1 MTPRPVAQRRP
12 LSYNAGHQLLHQ
24 THAASPRNDRFLN
37 LTNCAGSVFR
47 SQRRVSGS
55 VKAKPFRSAMNA
67 MLARLTSL
75 NFPASQPSPSV
86 SPETGGNPMRS
97 FRRSAW
103 VMLLSSIAV
112 IAALAAIRT
121 STAQPQKPAE
131 KDQKPA
137 EKGTKA
143 PEQKELLTVQPAAS
157 QTPPDKSQQPS
168 TKILLPQGEVD
179 EKNPVITN
187 TDLITFNVTVTDIY
201 GRFVSGLGKN
211 AFNIFDDKSQQ
222 DITFFSDEDAP
233 VSVGVLFDVS
243 GSMSGEKVRRAR
255 DALAH
260 FIQTSHDRDEYFLI
274 GFNSR
279 AQLLMDRT
287 RDGNAVLD
295 KLTFVQTKNNTAL
308 YDACYL
314 GVERVQRGTHPKR
327 ALLLISDGQDNNS
340 RYTFNELRRV
350 LKESDVVLYAIG
362 ILVGRGVGSS
372 LGREVQGTLDELAG
386 VSGGKAFYPRSSAEM
401 DDIFEQIALELRHQY
416 SIGYKPPA
424 FNSQWHRLQVKGQPP
439 RRLPRH

>member
-1 MTPRPVAQRRP
+1 
-12 LSYNAGHQLLHQ
+12 
-24 THAASPRNDRFLN
+24 
-37 LTNCAGSVFR
+37 
-47 SQRRVSGS
+47 
-55 VKAKPFRSAMNA
+55 MNA
-67 MLARLTSL
+67 MLARPTSL
-75 NFPASQPSPSV
+75 NHPASQPSPSV
-86 SPETGGNPMRS
+86 SLETGGNPMRS
-97 FRRSAW
+97 FRRAAR

-112 IAALAAIRT
+112 IVALVATDT

-131 KDQKPA
+131 KDGKKTEQKT
-137 EKGTKA
+137 EQKS
-143 PEQKELLTVQPAAS
+143 EQKELLTVQPAAAP
-157 QTPPDKSQQPS
+157 TPPDKTQQPS

-201 GRFVSGLGKN
+201 GRFVSGLSKN

-362 ILVGRGVGSS
+362 ILGGSDVGSA
-372 LGREVQGTLDELAG
+372 LGMEGQGILDELAG
-386 VSGGKAFYPRSSAEM
+386 VSGGKAFYPRSGAEM

-416 SIGYKPPA
+416 SIGYKPA
-424 FNSQWHRLQVKGQPP
+424 NFNSDGKWHKIKVTVHPP
-439 RRLPRH
+439 RGLPRLFVRSKEGYFAIANPK